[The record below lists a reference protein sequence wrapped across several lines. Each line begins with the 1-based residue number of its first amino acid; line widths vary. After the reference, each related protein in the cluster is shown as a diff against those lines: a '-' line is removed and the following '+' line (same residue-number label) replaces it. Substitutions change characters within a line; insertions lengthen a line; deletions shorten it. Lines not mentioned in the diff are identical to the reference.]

1 MIFHCARNIKSD
13 KDLHFAWCVI
23 EQLFNN
29 YANSISLMRLTH
41 STIFIADKFRATHLK
56 PIWNKS
62 KTNLQQHKRVHGYAD
77 SGSIVHVAA
86 RQLEKISLTYI
97 RMTYSIWVMLWCC
110 AHIHMIFMF
119 WLLRWIPCPLI
130 HTSIWLV
137 PTKFEHL
144 SQPEPL
150 WLCLRCLDSQSGFV
164 CLFICW
170 LCVCMCILFV
180 VFLSVHSVHL
190 FDKVIWK

>member
-1 MIFHCARNIKSD
+1 MLR
-13 KDLHFAWCVI
+13 
-23 EQLFNN
+23 
-29 YANSISLMRLTH
+29 T
-41 STIFIADKFRATHLK
+41 
-56 PIWNKS
+56 WNQS
-62 KTNLQQHKRVHGYAD
+62 ETNLKRICNNISEFMVTQ
-77 SGSIVHVAA
+77 IPAA
-86 RQLEKISLTYI
+86 SCMWPLDNWRKYHWHTYEWR